1 MARPNN
7 ADGSWRRGGDNVVIL
22 PLAPLVTVR
31 TRFVLIQT
39 SHAGNVGAA
48 ARAMKTMGFDDLV
61 LVAPRWPNVLRR
73 EETIQRASGALDVLA
88 NARIVDTLDEALDGM
103 DHLCATA
110 MTPRDFGPP
119 TRTPREHFSRWL
131 DGGLGATQGLIAQP
145 VQSSEA
151 AVPYPAQRLPKQPDA
166 SPASVERFPEGIA
179 FLFGSER
186 FGMRNEDVYRCH
198 VCLSIP
204 ANPQFGSLNI
214 GAALQVIAYE
224 WRLALGSFPLPGS
237 TPHSEPADAAQVA
250 GMLAH
255 LQESLEALG
264 FLDPQAPKKL
274 MPRLNQLFN
283 RASVTQEEI
292 HILRGIAKAVLQQ
305 SAHVKTAFQLEVEAS
320 ARAEVNAKG
329 QAEGQGKAR
338 DIDASASASLAQKL
352 D

>member
-1 MARPNN
+1 MRAAAGAGAATIGRFYC
-7 ADGSWRRGGDNVVIL
+7 WRF
-22 PLAPLVTVR
+22 LVTVR

-48 ARAMKTMGFDDLV
+48 ARAIKTMGFDDLV
-61 LVAPRWPNVLRR
+61 LVAPRWPNLLRR

-88 NARIVDTLDEALDGM
+88 NARIVATLDEALDGM

-131 DGGLGATQGLIAQP
+131 DDGLGATQGLIAQP

-151 AVPYPAQRLPKQPDA
+151 AVPHPAQRLPKQPDA

-204 ANPQFGSLNI
+204 ANPEFGSLNI

-224 WRLALGSFPLPGS
+224 WRLALGSFLLPGS
-237 TPHSEPADAAQVA
+237 TPHNAPADAAQVA

-264 FLDPQAPKKL
+264 FLDPLAPKKL

-305 SAHVKTAFQLEVEAS
+305 SAHVKTAFQLEVGAS
-320 ARAEVNAKG
+320 ARAEVKAKG
-329 QAEGQGKAR
+329 QAVAQAKAQ
-338 DIDASASASLAQKL
+338 DIDASVSASPAQKL